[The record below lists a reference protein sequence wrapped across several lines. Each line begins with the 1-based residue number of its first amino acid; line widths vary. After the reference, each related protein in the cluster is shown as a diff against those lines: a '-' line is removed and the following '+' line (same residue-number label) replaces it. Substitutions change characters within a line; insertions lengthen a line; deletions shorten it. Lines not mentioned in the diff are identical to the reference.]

1 MVGAWIQTWG
11 VQLQSSCF
19 EPHRYMVTLI
29 IFLTLNFL
37 WDLILPTSLCSRNT
51 ELDSYQKI
59 PLHSSLHCCVEFTAL
74 WDGELV
80 FDFQKVAKV
89 ELFFIWSV
97 SLFQNYILL
106 IMLLQ
111 LSQFSTYALHHPS
124 PPLPQAIPSPLF
136 TSISHVRKF
145 FGYFISCT
153 VLYILMAIL

>member
-11 VQLQSSCF
+11 VQLQSPCF

-80 FDFQKVAKV
+80 LDFQKVAKV

-106 IMLLQ
+106 ITVVPVFHLCPPPPI
-111 LSQFSTYALHHPS
+111 TPTPS
-124 PPLPQAIPSPLF
+124 GNPL
-136 TSISHVRKF
+136 TVVHV
-145 FGYFISCT
+145 YQSC
-153 VLYILMAIL
+153 A